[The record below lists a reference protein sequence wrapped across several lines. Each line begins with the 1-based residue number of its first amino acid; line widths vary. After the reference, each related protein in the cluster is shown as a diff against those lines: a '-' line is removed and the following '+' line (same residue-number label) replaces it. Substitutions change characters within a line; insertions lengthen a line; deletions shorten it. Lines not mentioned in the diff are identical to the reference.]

1 MCVHGYKKESHTKTS
16 QWGSCSASLLPF
28 SPPRVA
34 LLSRVKR
41 EMWWISC
48 VCLKEQSTSKTTFLR
63 KRVQT
68 CSAYFSLIL
77 RTQNFTGKL
86 GGAGGEP
93 GILQVN
99 PTTQYT
105 MEVLLGDSYPSPA
118 PLCSQ
123 EGQLNRETLWKQQF
137 GEGSFNLKGMAFH
150 VWSGIAISGRVG
162 LRRRIL
168 SFESKI
174 LLHLSSVVFDRW
186 PYWAIVHQWA
196 A

>member
-1 MCVHGYKKESHTKTS
+1 MDARKSHNQKPVW
-16 QWGSCSASLLPF
+16 QVLSLLP
-28 SPPRVA
+28 PPPPAA

-41 EMWWISC
+41 EMWWVSC
-48 VCLKEQSTSKTTFLR
+48 VCLKEQPTSKTTFLR

-99 PTTQYT
+99 TTTQYT

-137 GEGSFNLKGMAFH
+137 GEGSFNLNGMAFMCDQ
-150 VWSGIAISGRVG
+150 V
-162 LRRRIL
+162 
-168 SFESKI
+168 
-174 LLHLSSVVFDRW
+174 LLFLGGWD
-186 PYWAIVHQWA
+186 
-196 A
+196 

>member
-1 MCVHGYKKESHTKTS
+1 MEKSHTKKQS
-16 QWGSCSASLLPF
+16 VRQLLHF
-28 SPPRVA
+28 LSPPPPVA

-41 EMWWISC
+41 EMWWVSC
-48 VCLKEQSTSKTTFLR
+48 MCLKEQPTSKTTFLR

-99 PTTQYT
+99 TTTQYT

-118 PLCSQ
+118 PLCSRKANLI
-123 EGQLNRETLWKQQF
+123 GRLF
-137 GEGSFNLKGMAFH
+137 GSN
-150 VWSGIAISGRVG
+150 S
-162 LRRRIL
+162 LRRD
-168 SFESKI
+168 
-174 LLHLSSVVFDRW
+174 LLTRKEW
-186 PYWAIVHQWA
+186 PSCVIRYCYF
-196 A
+196 